1 MMRLIDAD
9 ELLNTPIRVT
19 GKIPLKN
26 GHVQTI
32 EAISVREIEN
42 APTIDLE
49 SLRPHGEWKHTSS
62 SADPFCEIWEC
73 SCCGAEDENGCCY
86 NYCPNCGARM
96 DKQEE
101 SE

>member
-42 APTIDLE
+42 APTIDPE
-49 SLRPHGEWKHTSS
+49 SLRPHGEWVYGEDIDIQC
-62 SADPFCEIWEC
+62 SA
-73 SCCGAEDENGCCY
+73 CGADALTAGDY
-86 NYCPNCGARM
+86 RQVKSNYCPNCGAKM
-96 DKQEE
+96 GEKEE
-101 SE
+101 TE